1 MKDKNKDFKAYIA
14 EEKDL
19 KNLLVLES
27 QSGSEDIWDAT
38 QFSSILRNKKIKI
51 ALVNHKEDPSAYL
64 AFEVKRKEI
73 IVWSITVKKSLRRL
87 GIGTSLVQWLK
98 NTTEENFSSVNLTC
112 VTRESD
118 LSSQVFFR
126 SLGFI
131 CTKTLEDIF
140 ECPPENGFF
149 FRFNFQPKY
158 D

>member
-1 MKDKNKDFKAYIA
+1 LKEKNKDFKAYIA

-87 GIGTSLVQWLK
+87 GIGTSLIQWLK

-118 LSSQVFFR
+118 LCAQVFFR
-126 SLGFI
+126 SAGFI
-131 CTKTLEDIF
+131 CTKTLFEIY
-140 ECPPENGFF
+140 ECPPETGFF
-149 FRFNFQPKY
+149 FKY
-158 D
+158 SFDGK